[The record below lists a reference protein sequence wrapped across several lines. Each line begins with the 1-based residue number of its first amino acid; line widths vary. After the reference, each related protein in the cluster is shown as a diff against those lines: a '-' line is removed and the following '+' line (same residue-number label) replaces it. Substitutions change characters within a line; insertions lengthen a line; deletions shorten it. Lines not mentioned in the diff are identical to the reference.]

1 MSYLLNGY
9 YVVIENLNYYG
20 MLLLVFLAVVS
31 VLLALYFVFNRQS
44 DAKKR
49 LGRFVP
55 QQDDVDHSK
64 PRLVEEQHG
73 FVTKVVKPLHDMV
86 APTENETKK
95 RLRLKLIQGGFR
107 SERAVQNYLALKIVL
122 AALLPGAFLF
132 ARYFYSFSAQV
143 VAVAAC
149 LTIAGFFLPNII
161 LYYRTKARKQ
171 NISKALPD
179 ALDLMVVCVEA
190 GLGLDMTFRRVGIEI
205 RPISADL
212 SDEFNLTNLEASA
225 GRPRDETY
233 KNMADRTGVPEV
245 SNLMTLL
252 IQTNRFGTSL
262 AKTLRVHAE
271 AMRIK
276 RRQLAEER
284 AAKAAVK
291 LVIPLVFFIFP
302 ALFVVLLGPAA
313 IRIMT
318 ILLPVLGGE

>member
-1 MSYLLNGY
+1 MSYLLNVY
-9 YVVIENLNYYG
+9 YLLIENLNYYG

-31 VLLALYFVFNRQS
+31 MLLALYFVFNRQS
-44 DAKKR
+44 EVKQR

-64 PRLVEEQHG
+64 PRLVEEQNG

-122 AALLPGAFLF
+122 AALLPGVFLF

-149 LTIAGFFLPNII
+149 LTITGFFLPNII
-161 LYYRTKARKQ
+161 LNYRTKARKQ

-190 GLGLDMTFRRVGIEI
+190 GLGLDMTFKRVGIEI
-205 RPISADL
+205 RPISSDL
-212 SDEFNLTNLEASA
+212 SDEFKLTNLEASA

-233 KNMADRTGVPEV
+233 KNMADRTGVAEV

-313 IRIMT
+313 IRIIT

>member
-9 YVVIENLNYYG
+9 HLFINNINYYG
-20 MLLLVFLAVVS
+20 MLLLIFLFIVS
-31 VLLALYFVFNRQS
+31 VLLAVFFMFNHQNT
-44 DAKKR
+44 AKER

-55 QQDDVDHSK
+55 HQDSPHQFKPKLVD
-64 PRLVEEQHG
+64 EQHG
-73 FVTKVVKPLHDMV
+73 FVTKIVKPLHDLV

-95 RLRLKLIQGGFR
+95 KLRLKLIQGGFR
-107 SERAVQNYLALKIVL
+107 SERAVHNYLALKLVL
-122 AALLPGAFLF
+122 SIILPGGFLL
-132 ARYFYSFSAQV
+132 ARYFYSFSPQIVV
-143 VAVAAC
+143 VAASLA
-149 LTIAGFFLPNII
+149 IIGFFSPNVL
-161 LYYRTKARKQ
+161 LYYRTKKRKQ
-171 NISKALPD
+171 EITKALPD

-190 GLGLDMTFRRVGIEI
+190 GLGLDMTFKRVGIEI
-205 RPISADL
+205 QPISAEL
-212 SDEFNLTNLEASA
+212 SDEFKLTNLEASA

-233 KNMADRTGVPEV
+233 KNMADRTGVSEV

-276 RRQLAEER
+276 RRQLAEEK
-284 AAKAAVK
+284 AAKSAVK

-318 ILLPVLGGE
+318 ILLPVLGGK

>member
-1 MSYLLNGY
+1 MSYLLNAY
-9 YVVIENLNYYG
+9 YVVIGNLNYYG
-20 MLLLVFLAVVS
+20 MLLLVFLAVVCVFS
-31 VLLALYFVFNRQS
+31 AIYFMFNSRTAIQ
-44 DAKKR
+44 KR
-49 LGRFVP
+49 LERIVP
-55 QQDDVDHSK
+55 KEDGSSYIRPK
-64 PRLVEEQHG
+64 LVEEQHG
-73 FVTKVVKPLHDMV
+73 FSTKIIKPLHDLV

-122 AALLPGAFLF
+122 GILLPVIFLA
-132 ARYFYSFSAQV
+132 ARYFYSLSPQV
-143 VAVAAC
+143 ILISAC
-149 LTIAGFFLPNII
+149 LIVVGFLFPNM
-161 LYYRTKARKQ
+161 LLHFRTKRRKQ
-171 NISKALPD
+171 DISQALPD

-190 GLGLDMTFRRVGIEI
+190 GLGLDMTFKRVGIEI
-205 RPISADL
+205 RPISDNL
-212 SDEFNLTNLEASA
+212 SDEFKLTNLEASA

-233 KNMADRTGVPEV
+233 KNMADRTGVSEV

-276 RRQLAEER
+276 RRQIAEER
-284 AAKAAVK
+284 AAKSAVK

-302 ALFVVLLGPAA
+302 ALFVVILGPAV

-318 ILLPVLGGE
+318 ILLPTLSGN